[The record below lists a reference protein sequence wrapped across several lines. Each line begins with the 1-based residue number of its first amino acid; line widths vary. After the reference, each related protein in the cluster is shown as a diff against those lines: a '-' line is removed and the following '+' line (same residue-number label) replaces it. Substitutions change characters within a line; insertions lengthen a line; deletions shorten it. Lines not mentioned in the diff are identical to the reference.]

1 MVIERRKRA
10 AGGRPWVTLEDAKLA
25 AALPLLWML
34 ALTIPERHWRGLC
47 RRLEL
52 IRAGINASDL
62 ERIGRAA
69 QRTVGGSDASFG
81 WRAFALEA
89 AAGATEHHLQ
99 VLRSGCGAGWNPVLQ
114 VEGAAHLDS
123 ALAAGRG
130 AVLWVAH
137 FCFHA
142 LATKKALC
150 DAGYRVWHLSRPEHG
165 FSKSTV
171 GIALFNGIR
180 TAAEGR
186 QLAGRIVFERDRPAA
201 AAFAATRVLARNG
214 ILSVTAGDWEGQRI
228 ANIDVCGGKLQLA
241 VGAPR
246 LARLTGAALL
256 PVFTVRGADQQTI
269 RVVIE
274 PALTV
279 PSGGEADAAVQG
291 AAQAFGRVLEGYVRR
306 YPAEWRDWA
315 RWEVPA
321 GAAAAG
327 DGR

>member
-1 MVIERRKRA
+1 MAIKRRKRA
-10 AGGRPWVTLEDAKLA
+10 GAGRPWVTLEDAKLA
-25 AALPLLWML
+25 AALPLLWMF
-34 ALTIPERHWRGLC
+34 ALTVPERRWRALC
-47 RRLEL
+47 HRLES
-52 IRAGINASDL
+52 IRAGINAS
-62 ERIGRAA
+62 EVKRVGRAA
-69 QRTVGGSDASFG
+69 ERIIGGSRASFER
-81 WRAFALEA
+81 RAFALEA
-89 AAGATEHHLQ
+89 AAGATEHNLQ
-99 VLRSGCGAGWNPVLQ
+99 VLRSRSRAGWNPLLQ
-114 VEGAAHLDS
+114 LEGAEHLDS

-165 FSKSTV
+165 FSRSTV

-186 QLAGRIVFERDRPAA
+186 QLAGRIVFERDRPGAA
-201 AAFAATRVLARNG
+201 AAAATRVLAQNG
-214 ILSVTAGDWEGQRI
+214 VLSITAGDWEGQRI
-228 ANIDVCGGKLQLA
+228 ASIDVCGGKLQLA

-246 LARLTGAALL
+246 LARLSGAALL

-274 PALTV
+274 PALAV
-279 PSGGEADAAVQG
+279 PSGGEAEAALQG
-291 AAQAFGRVLEGYVRR
+291 AAQAFGRILEGYIRR

-315 RWEVPA
+315 RLELPGA
-321 GAAAAG
+321 AAAAG
-327 DGR
+327 DCR